1 VGDAVG
7 YHVFMSTKERL
18 HQLIDEMND
27 DQAAVL
33 LMDLEYE
40 PRPLSPE
47 DIESIERGRAQ
58 ARAGQLRTTGEVFER
73 LRNRV

>member
-1 VGDAVG
+1 MG

-33 LMDLEYE
+33 LLDLEE
-40 PRPLSPE
+40 PRPPLT
-47 DIESIERGRAQ
+47 DQERDAIVTARQ
-58 ARAGQLRTTGEVFER
+58 ELRAGQGISLEEAMKR
-73 LRNRV
+73 LRAAG

>member
-1 VGDAVG
+1 
-7 YHVFMSTKERL
+7 MSTKERL

-27 DQAAVL
+27 DQAEVL
-33 LMDLEYE
+33 LLDLAYE
-40 PRPLSPE
+40 PGPLSPE

-58 ARAGQLRTTGEVFER
+58 ARAGQLRTTEEVFER

>member
-1 VGDAVG
+1 M
-7 YHVFMSTKERL
+7 FMSTKERL
-18 HQLIDEMND
+18 HRLIDEMND

-40 PRPLSPE
+40 PGPLSPG
-47 DIESIERGRAQ
+47 DVESIDRGRAQ
-58 ARAGQLRTTGEVFER
+58 ARAGQLRTTEEVFER